1 MPSGGG
7 SIADLA
13 GNGSPSVGQCWGRWL
28 PERQPAAFSRGPSF
42 YPFKV
47 VGQHIF
53 AASARPPVGLE
64 NEEAWLRARIIRL
77 RRLLRYVKDAQVEAG
92 LKEFIG
98 DAEARLDKLERKR
111 LRLIDDEPPG
121 G

>member
-1 MPSGGG
+1 MAPRK
-7 SIADLA
+7 A
-13 GNGSPSVGQCWGRWL
+13 
-28 PERQPAAFSRGPSF
+28 PAAFSRGPSS

-53 AASARPPVGLE
+53 AASARPPVELE

-77 RRLLRYVKDAQVEAG
+77 RRLLRYVKDTQVEAG

-98 DAEARLDKLERKR
+98 DAEARLDKLEGKR
-111 LRLIDDEPPG
+111 LGLTEDEPRG